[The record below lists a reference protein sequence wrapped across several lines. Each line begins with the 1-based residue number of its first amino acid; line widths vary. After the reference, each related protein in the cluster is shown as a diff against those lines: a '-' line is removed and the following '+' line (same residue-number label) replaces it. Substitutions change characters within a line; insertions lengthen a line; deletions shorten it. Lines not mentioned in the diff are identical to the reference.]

1 MVALSPCDGSA
12 ICSVLRSNRTS
23 AENSCD
29 HGKGTG
35 KRGSEMGDGV
45 LKTYRDLL
53 PITSATPMI
62 TLGEGD
68 TPLVKSN
75 RLAAEL
81 GCPELYFKL
90 EGCNPTGSFKDRGMV
105 VAIAKALEEGSR
117 AIMCASTGNTSAS
130 AAAFGAY
137 SGLPAL
143 VIIPRGEVA
152 MGKLAQAMAYGAK
165 IIMVNGNFDTALGL
179 VRDFHRQ
186 ARGHAGQ
193 FGQPLFAWKGRRPQ
207 HSRLLT
213 PLATPPTTCSFL
225 WATPAT

>member
-1 MVALSPCDGSA
+1 
-12 ICSVLRSNRTS
+12 
-23 AENSCD
+23 
-29 HGKGTG
+29 
-35 KRGSEMGDGV
+35 MGVGV

-53 PITSATPMI
+53 PVTDATPMI

-130 AAAFGAY
+130 AAAAFPDSDSRFPPDLARARGYPVEVEYEDVPRAFP
-137 SGLPAL
+137 LPADWDQY
-143 VIIPRGEVA
+143 
-152 MGKLAQAMAYGAK
+152 LALLSKKDKARAAAARKTAAGPGQRRPNGAGRHTNPDAV
-165 IIMVNGNFDTALGL
+165 MENFDTFLALMA
-179 VRDFHRQ
+179 DE
-186 ARGHAGQ
+186 
-193 FGQPLFAWKGRRPQ
+193 
-207 HSRLLT
+207 
-213 PLATPPTTCSFL
+213 PPDK
-225 WATPAT
+225 